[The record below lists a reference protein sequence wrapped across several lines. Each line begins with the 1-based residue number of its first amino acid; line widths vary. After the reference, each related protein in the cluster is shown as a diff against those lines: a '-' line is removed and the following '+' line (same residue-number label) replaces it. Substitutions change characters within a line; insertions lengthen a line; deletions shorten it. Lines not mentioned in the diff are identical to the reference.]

1 MNYPFDTTELAT
13 LDSGDS
19 LSTIV
24 QLRGL
29 MRGIQIE
36 NRTPA
41 FWQVVDDS
49 GTVWFKIPP
58 WSITQGRFPE
68 SQQVVIETE
77 PNSPLFSLSTV
88 TDTEY
93 RLGYELF
100 REALPYQVMNLV
112 TGLVQV
118 TGSNVPLTANAP
130 TLLATVP
137 YGKFTALAYSEY
149 LKGVFHRNARQ
160 RTFVV
165 LNETNQGLNTVNL
178 SMWDSAITATGNP
191 IVSDS
196 FGMTAPGSGALSVVA
211 SEEGSNGAAG
221 RLAAHLDSIQVS
233 MTYTTTAPTSGNVL
247 LYVVELL

>member
-77 PNSPLFSLSTV
+77 ANSPLFSLSTV

-112 TGLVQV
+112 TGLVQLM
-118 TGSNVPLTANAP
+118 GSNVAYDSPVNTVEETAYVLASGDTYIGPKVNTVGTGIIRTSATAFASSGTIGTSNMAFDFLLYDSDGNAVGIAQSE
-130 TLLATVP
+130 THNNASLGLNAATVMAINLGAP
-137 YGKFTALAYSEY
+137 QYAVRINNGTGASLTLRIE
-149 LKGVFHRNARQ
+149 RQ
-160 RTFVV
+160 DYY
-165 LNETNQGLNTVNL
+165 N
-178 SMWDSAITATGNP
+178 
-191 IVSDS
+191 
-196 FGMTAPGSGALSVVA
+196 
-211 SEEGSNGAAG
+211 
-221 RLAAHLDSIQVS
+221 
-233 MTYTTTAPTSGNVL
+233 
-247 LYVVELL
+247 

>member
-1 MNYPFDTTELAT
+1 MNYPFDTSELAG
-13 LDSGDS
+13 LDSSGS
-19 LSTIV
+19 LSTVI

-88 TDTEY
+88 TDSEY

-112 TGLVQV
+112 TGLVQLMGSLALLPQKEIVIFSGGSQQIAAGGTYTSASYNLLGYRKCQGVVRV
-118 TGSNVPLTANAP
+118 TGTSPNYELI
-130 TLLATVP
+130 
-137 YGKFTALAYSEY
+137 
-149 LKGVFHRNARQ
+149 
-160 RTFVV
+160 
-165 LNETNQGLNTVNL
+165 LNIASTDNSLPQYEQPNSGAGQ
-178 SMWDSAITATGNP
+178 TGNTT
-191 IVSDS
+191 VT
-196 FGMTAPGSGALSVVA
+196 GLSSAV
-211 SEEGSNGAAG
+211 
-221 RLAAHLDSIQVS
+221 
-233 MTYTTTAPTSGNVL
+233 SGNV
-247 LYVVELL
+247 YIQVVNGNTTDTLTITDLAILVN

>member
-1 MNYPFDTTELAT
+1 MNYPFDTSELSG
-13 LDSGDS
+13 LDSGGS
-19 LSTIV
+19 LSTVI

-77 PNSPLFSLSTV
+77 PNSPLFSLSNV

-112 TGLVQV
+112 TGVVQL
-118 TGSNVPLTANAP
+118 TGSLPALTAGVP
-130 TLLATVP
+130 TLLTSIP
-137 YGKFTALAYSEY
+137 YSDFTASGTYS
-149 LKGVFHRNARQ
+149 
-160 RTFVV
+160 
-165 LNETNQGLNTVNL
+165 VNL
-178 SMWDSAITATGNP
+178 TG
-191 IVSDS
+191 
-196 FGMTAPGSGALSVVA
+196 
-211 SEEGSNGAAG
+211 
-221 RLAAHLDSIQVS
+221 
-233 MTYTTTAPTSGNVL
+233 
-247 LYVVELL
+247 

>member
-19 LSTIV
+19 LSAII

-112 TGLVQV
+112 TGLVQL
-118 TGSNVPLTANAP
+118 TGSLPADKQGNYAYNGNGTPHSAYN
-130 TLLATVP
+130 ATVTSGSNLTIWTP
-137 YGKFTALAYSEY
+137 SVGKVFRALSLMIGVSAAGEY
-149 LKGVFHRNARQ
+149 EIADGIGSWPLY
-160 RTFVV
+160 
-165 LNETNQGLNTVNL
+165 L
-178 SMWDSAITATGNP
+178 SAGSNP
-191 IVSDS
+191 IPLPPGGWLGETGTSYLAIVNNTASS
-196 FGMTAPGSGALSVVA
+196 VAIGAIAFGD
-211 SEEGSNGAAG
+211 EE
-221 RLAAHLDSIQVS
+221 
-233 MTYTTTAPTSGNVL
+233 
-247 LYVVELL
+247 